1 MPTPV
6 GVSLPLPYDTGTGR
20 KFPIV
25 LNYTVAQLEY
35 TNAWAQ
41 GSGYGMRGF
50 VSAIGGDT
58 SGSPSDVL
66 NIVRTLTLLIL
77 PEDIGLFAPVGTILK
92 VTIELGP

>member
-1 MPTPV
+1 
-6 GVSLPLPYDTGTGR
+6 
-20 KFPIV
+20 
-25 LNYTVAQLEY
+25 
-35 TNAWAQ
+35 
-41 GSGYGMRGF
+41 MRGF